1 MDLIKTIEDDQEIQ
15 DMSEDSDAEVEVSF
29 PHLPTY
35 SKDLRNIPLKP
46 VRN

>member
-29 PHLPTY
+29 
-35 SKDLRNIPLKP
+35 LKFS
-46 VRN
+46 VKIYEKYR